1 MGWLDAN
8 LLSMLN
14 GLALAALLF
23 LIAVGLSLVFGTMDV
38 LNLAHGAVS
47 LTGAYIGVAL
57 LEPGAGAGQFVVAVL
72 AAAAIGLVL
81 GAGLAVLTGGV
92 HDHLRQA
99 LLTLGIAMIA
109 ADLLTQFFGADV
121 QSVAAPLGLAGSVEV
136 FGKTYPLYRLFVIAL
151 SLVIGVILYIV
162 LERTQVGALVRATV
176 ADRGM
181 VETLGVRSNLV
192 LGGVFAIGA
201 ALASLGGVLAGP
213 VLGAQPGLDNTILL
227 LALVVVVIG
236 GLGSIRGA
244 ILGAVLVGE
253 VQTLGV
259 SLFPDQASFLLFG
272 AMAAVLLLKPAG
284 LLPAKYGATTGSH
297 A

>member
-1 MGWLDAN
+1 MDWLDAN
-8 LLSMLN
+8 LLSILN

-57 LEPGAGAGQFVVAVL
+57 LEPDAGAGQFVVAIL
-72 AAAAIGLVL
+72 AAAAV
-81 GAGLAVLTGGV
+81 GLALGGALALLTGGV
-92 HDHLRQA
+92 RDHLRQA

-109 ADLLTQFFGADV
+109 GDILRQLFGADV
-121 QSVAAPLGLAGSVEV
+121 QSVPTPNGLAGSVDV
-136 FGKTYPLYRLFVIAL
+136 LGKSYPVYRLVVIGL
-151 SLVIGVILYIV
+151 SIVIGVVLYVV

-181 VETLGVRSNLV
+181 VETLGVRSNVV
-192 LGGVFAIGA
+192 LAGVFAVGA
-201 ALASLGGVLAGP
+201 ALASVGGLLAGP

-227 LALVVVVIG
+227 LALVVVVVG

-244 ILGAVLVGE
+244 VLGAVLVGE

-259 SLFPDQASFLLFG
+259 ALFPAYASFLLFG
-272 AMAAVLLLKPAG
+272 AMALVLLLKPGG
-284 LLPAKYGATTGSH
+284 LLPARYGAATGGH

>member
-1 MGWLDAN
+1 MGWLDGN
-8 LLSMLN
+8 ILSILN

-47 LTGAYIGVAL
+47 LTGAYIGATL
-57 LEPGAGAGQFVVAVL
+57 LAPGAGAGQFVVAVL

-92 HDHLRQA
+92 RDHLRQA

-109 ADLLTQFFGADV
+109 ADVLTQVFGADA
-121 QSVAAPLGLAGSVEV
+121 QSVSAPLGLDGSVEV
-136 FGKTYPLYRLFVIAL
+136 LGQTYPGYRLFVILL
-151 SLVIGVILYIV
+151 SVVIGLVLYMV
-162 LERTQVGALVRATV
+162 LERTQLGALVRATV

-201 ALASLGGVLAGP
+201 ALASVGGMLAGP
-213 VLGAQPGLDNTILL
+213 VLGAQPGLDNTVLL
-227 LALVVVVIG
+227 LALVVVVVG

-244 ILGAVLVGE
+244 VLGAILVGQ

-259 SLFPDQASFLLFG
+259 ALLPGQASFLLFG
-272 AMAAVLLLKPAG
+272 AMALVLLLKPAG
-284 LLPAKYGATTGSH
+284 LLPAKYGAAAGSH

>member
-8 LLSMLN
+8 LLTILN

-38 LNLAHGAVS
+38 LNLAHGVVS

-57 LEPGAGAGQFVVAVL
+57 LEPGTGSGGFLVAIL

-81 GAGLAVLTGGV
+81 GAGLAALTSHV
-92 HDHLRQA
+92 SDHLRQA

-109 ADLLTQFFGADV
+109 GDVLREVFGADV
-121 QSVAAPLGLAGSVEV
+121 ESVPPPATLDGSVDIL
-136 FGKTYPLYRLFVIAL
+136 GRSYPVYRLA
-151 SLVIGVILYIV
+151 VIGIGIAVGLVLYVV
-162 LERTQVGALVRATV
+162 LERTRMGALVRATV
-176 ADRGM
+176 ADRTM
-181 VETLGVRSNLV
+181 VEAIGVRTRLV
-192 LGGVFAIGA
+192 LGGVFALGA
-201 ALASLGGVLAGP
+201 ALAAMGGLLAGP
-213 VLGAQPGLDNTILL
+213 VLGAQPGLDNTVLL

-244 ILGAVLVGE
+244 VLGAVLVGE

-259 SLFPDQASFLLFG
+259 SLVPQLASFLLFG
-272 AMAAVLLLKPAG
+272 AMALVLLIKPTG
-284 LLPAKYGATTGSH
+284 LLPARYGAR
-297 A
+297 ADA